1 MKLINSSV
9 EIIPQ
14 EVGLTGIYKQ
24 IEKCGRTC
32 YKSTDKITEDSAK
45 PFVDRMI
52 QSNHTAMLEQSA
64 VYLKIPIDD
73 YNRIVDDHDFG
84 FWRNP
89 YSYFNSVSYVHY
101 MCISTNLRVL
111 YEYHYMELLDFV
123 VDPTEQEFKDKVF
136 ERRVTVKFIC
146 DRGVSHELVRHRVL
160 SFAQESTRYCNY
172 NKDKF
177 GNELT
182 FIIPTWLQLN
192 TGHYEFVNNENGTP
206 AIAGDGFIKDVSYIQ
221 DPSKFDKEVEF
232 LALLCNAENTYMS
245 LINGGCKPQEARQVL
260 PNALKTEVCVTG
272 FVEDWKKFFELR
284 FFGYTG
290 KPHPDMQKLATELFF
305 KMVHIMGY
313 TGLELDEMVK
323 RGFSDAAAAVCNE

>member
-14 EVGLTGIYKQ
+14 EPELLGIYKQ

-32 YKSTDKITEDSAK
+32 YKSEDKMTEDSAK
-45 PFVDRMI
+45 AFVDRMI
-52 QSNHTAMLEQSA
+52 DSNHTAMLEQSA

-89 YSYFNSVSYVHY
+89 YSYFNSVSCIHY

-111 YEYHYMELLDFV
+111 YEHHYMELLDFV

-136 ERRVTVKFIC
+136 ERRITVKFIC
-146 DRGVSHELVRHRVL
+146 DRGVSHELVRHRQL

-172 NKDKF
+172 SKDKF
-177 GNELT
+177 ENEIT

-192 TGHYEFVNNENGTP
+192 TGKYELTTDNNGNP
-206 AIAGDGFIKDVSYIQ
+206 IIAGDGLLKPFNAT
-221 DPSKFDKEVEF
+221 DKESVF
-232 LALLCNAENTYMS
+232 LGNLITCENSYMT
-245 LINGGCKPQEARQVL
+245 LISKGCTPQEARQVL

-272 FVEDWKKFFELR
+272 FVSDWKKFFELR

-290 KPHPDMQKLATELFF
+290 KPHPDMHKLATELFF
-305 KMVHIMGY
+305 KMVHVMDY
-313 TGLELDEMVK
+313 TSLELDEMVK
-323 RGFSDAAAAVCNE
+323 KGFSDAAAAVCNDDK